1 MTRAIVTGGA
11 GFIGSH
17 LVDLLLSKG
26 WAVTVVDNLCGS
38 QPANIPLGATWI
50 NADVA
55 TSPPGLFEESHDAFF
70 HLAGLGAIGPS
81 MTRPADYMQT
91 NVMGTVRMLEEARA
105 LKVKKFVYAASS
117 CCYGRPTIVPTHEQ
131 ARIQLDHP
139 YALSKHHGEEAA
151 FHWGRVFDVPVV
163 SLRMFDVYG
172 PRIRAGA
179 FPVFL
184 RQKVKGEPFTVV
196 GDGNQTRDFVHVR
209 DVARAY
215 LLAAESDAEDEVFNV
230 GSGQET
236 TINRLL
242 DLLGGTG
249 RVTLPERP
257 WEPTRH
263 WADIRKIQRVLG
275 WQPEVRIEDGIAALV
290 AGLPA

>member
-1 MTRAIVTGGA
+1 MKRAIVTGGA

-17 LVDLLLSKG
+17 LVELLLSNG
-26 WAVTVVDNLCGS
+26 WAVTVVDNLCTGDR
-38 QPANIPLGATWI
+38 QNIPPGANWI
-50 NADVA
+50 EVDVA
-55 TSPPGLFEESHDAFF
+55 TAPPDCCGLGRYDALF
-70 HLAGLGAIGPS
+70 HLAGLAAIGPS
-81 MTRPADYMQT
+81 MQRPADYMRT
-91 NVMGTVRMLEEARA
+91 NVQGTVQMLEVARRVGA
-105 LKVKKFVYAASS
+105 KVVYAASS
-117 CCYGRPTIVPTHEQ
+117 CCYGRPTQLPTSETAFTH
-131 ARIQLDHP
+131 LDHP
-139 YALSKHHGEEAA
+139 YALSKQMGEDAA
-151 FHWGRVFDVPVV
+151 FHWGRVFGVPVV

-184 RQKVKGEPFTVV
+184 RQKIKGEPFTVV
-196 GDGNQTRDFVHVR
+196 GNGEQTRDFVHVR

-215 LLAAESDAEDEVFNV
+215 LLAAESDVRDDVFNV
-230 GSGQET
+230 GFGRET

-242 DLLGGTG
+242 DLLGGAE

-275 WQPEVRIEDGIAALV
+275 WEPEVRIEDGIAALV
-290 AGLPA
+290 AELPR

>member
-17 LVDLLLSKG
+17 LVELLLARG
-26 WAVTVVDNLCGS
+26 WAVTVLDDLRNGVL
-38 QPANIPLGATWI
+38 ANVPEGATLVWG
-50 NADVA
+50 DVC
-55 TSPPGLFEESHDAFF
+55 TPPVLEAAEYIF

-81 MTRPADYMQT
+81 MQRPADYMKT
-91 NVMGTVRMLEEARA
+91 NVQGTVAMLEVARA
-105 LKVKKFVYAASS
+105 LKIKKFVYAASS
-117 CCYGRPTIVPTHEQ
+117 CCYGRPTQLPTSETAFTH
-131 ARIQLDHP
+131 LDHP
-139 YALSKHHGEEAA
+139 YALSKQMGEDAA
-151 FHWGRVFDVPVV
+151 LHWGKVFGVPVV

-184 RQKVKGEPFTVV
+184 RQKIRGEPFTVV
-196 GDGNQTRDFVHVR
+196 GDGEQTRDFVHVR

-215 LLAAESDAEDEVFNV
+215 LLAAESDVREDVFNV
-230 GSGQET
+230 GSGRET

-242 DLLGGTG
+242 DLLGGAE

-263 WADIRKIQRVLG
+263 WGDIRKITRALG

-290 AGLPA
+290 AELPG

>member
-1 MTRAIVTGGA
+1 MKRAIVTGGA

-17 LVDLLLSKG
+17 LVELLLSKG
-26 WAVTVVDNLCGS
+26 WAVTVVDNLCGGD
-38 QPANIPLGATWI
+38 PANIPRGATWI

-55 TSPPGLFEESHDAFF
+55 TSPPGLFEESHDVLF

-81 MTRPADYMQT
+81 MQRPAEYMQT

-105 LKVKKFVYAASS
+105 IKVKKFVYAASS
-117 CCYGRPTIVPTHEQ
+117 CCYGRPFFVPTDEH
-131 ARIQLDHP
+131 AMIQLDHP

-184 RQKVKGEPFTVV
+184 RQKVKGEPYTVV
-196 GDGNQTRDFVHVR
+196 GDGEQTRDFVHVR

-215 LLAAESDAEDEVFNV
+215 LLAAESEVTGEVFNV

-242 DLLGGTG
+242 DLLGGTE
-249 RVTLPERP
+249 RVTLPDRP
-257 WEPTRH
+257 WEPRVH
-263 WADIRKIQRVLG
+263 LANIGKIERVLG
-275 WQPEVRIEDGIAALV
+275 WHPEVSIERGIAALL
-290 AGLPA
+290 A